1 MLVQRCA
8 RQIIAIS
15 IIFRMEIKYVVIVLY
30 FLVLSVSIIFGTR
43 RKNRVMGQKQLTCS
57 SCKRTS
63 YHAVVRSRSWFA
75 LYFIPVIPMSKTT
88 TIRCNLCGFQSLIND
103 KQADAWFPQGQ
114 TGTVN
119 AGGEV
124 NTPNQQ
130 PQAAMFQEPV
140 VNASAAL
147 QQSPQQLMAE
157 GTSHY
162 NAGRYVEAVAA
173 FDQAIRFAP
182 NNPAAYFFKGNALSA
197 LRSYEAALTAYDSA
211 IQLAPNVADAYNAK
225 GKALEQLGR
234 SAEAQK
240 AYEDGRLY
248 GYKG

>member
-1 MLVQRCA
+1 
-8 RQIIAIS
+8 
-15 IIFRMEIKYVVIVLY
+15 
-30 FLVLSVSIIFGTR
+30 
-43 RKNRVMGQKQLTCS
+43 MGQKQLTCL
-57 SCKRTS
+57 SCKRSS

-75 LYFIPVIPMSKTT
+75 LYFIPVIPMNRTT
-88 TIRCNLCGFQSLIND
+88 TIRCNLCGFQSQINNE
-103 KQADAWFPQGQ
+103 QADAWFPQGQ
-114 TGTVN
+114 TETS
-119 AGGEV
+119 GEV
-124 NTPNQQ
+124 NAPNLQ
-130 PQAAMFQEPV
+130 PQAAMFQQPM
-140 VNASAAL
+140 VNASVPPRQTS

-173 FDQAIRFAP
+173 YDQAIRFAP

-197 LRSYEAALTAYDSA
+197 LRSYEAAITAYDSA
-211 IQLAPNVADAYNAK
+211 IQLSPNVAEAYSAK

-248 GYKG
+248 GYRG

>member
-1 MLVQRCA
+1 
-8 RQIIAIS
+8 
-15 IIFRMEIKYVVIVLY
+15 VIVIY

-43 RKNRVMGQKQLTCS
+43 RRNRVMGQKQLTCS

-103 KQADAWFPQGQ
+103 KQADAWFPQGEG
-114 TGTVN
+114 GTVN

-124 NTPNQQ
+124 NAPNPQ
-130 PQAAMFQEPV
+130 PQAAMFQQPV
-140 VNASAAL
+140 VNAAVAP
-147 QQSPQQLMAE
+147 QQPPAQSPQQLMAE

-173 FDQAIRFAP
+173 YDQAIRFAP

-197 LRSYEAALTAYDSA
+197 LRSYEAAITAYDSA
-211 IQLAPNVADAYNAK
+211 IQLAPNVAEAYNAK

-234 SAEAQK
+234 TAEAQK
-240 AYEDGRLY
+240 AYADGRLY
-248 GYKG
+248 GYRG